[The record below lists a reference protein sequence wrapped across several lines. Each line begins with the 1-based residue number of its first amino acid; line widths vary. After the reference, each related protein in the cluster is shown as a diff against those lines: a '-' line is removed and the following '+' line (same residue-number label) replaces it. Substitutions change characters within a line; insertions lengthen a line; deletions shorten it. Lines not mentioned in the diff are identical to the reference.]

1 MMLEC
6 QIYQKIYNRKSGNG
20 WFSTLALIR
29 NSRLSL
35 CSQFVNCVLSW
46 NGLSHSFFY
55 HWMCRNSA
63 KRTRITGRN
72 SRQTT
77 ELDQNPTL
85 NWVLRMYEPTHSAW
99 FAAHCALMF
108 VASNCCTTCREI
120 RKLEKS
126 QTVLLSGKSPTARM
140 DHGLPKSPKKFTW
153 VYWLRSYSKLT

>member
-1 MMLEC
+1 MDDSVLWHWSEI
-6 QIYQKIYNRKSGNG
+6 QGYLY
-20 WFSTLALIR
+20 AH
-29 NSRLSL
+29 SL
-35 CSQFVNCVLSW
+35 WIVYCHEMACLTP
-46 NGLSHSFFY
+46 FFY

-72 SRQTT
+72 SRQTI